1 MEQSLI
7 NRYQAVNPDTGQAG
21 DLYLAE
27 QTKFGTQG
35 ANSIASSALTGDET
49 AVTAAVEQLQYGAPL
64 PTSTAA
70 LFGNQIITDPLAAP
84 LADANTVLGN
94 TFASF
99 LKNPYVLVTL
109 ALLAF
114 FFLFDGLNILRG
126 LVKKHTA

>member
-49 AVTAAVEQLQYGAPL
+49 AVTAAVEQLQYGGNL

-70 LFGNQIITDPLAAP
+70 LFGNQLLTDPLAAP
-84 LADANTVLGN
+84 LADANTLVGNSVL
-94 TFASF
+94 SF
-99 LKNPYVLVTL
+99 LKSPWVVFAAIVIVFG
-109 ALLAF
+109 ALGGFGWIGRKVFA
-114 FFLFDGLNILRG
+114 
-126 LVKKHTA
+126 K

>member
-1 MEQSLI
+1 MDQTLI

-27 QTKFGTQG
+27 QAKFGTQG

-70 LFGNQIITDPLAAP
+70 LFGNQLLTNPLAAP
-84 LADANTVLGN
+84 LEDANTLVGN
-94 TFASF
+94 TVLSF
-99 LKNPYVLVTL
+99 LKNPWVLF
-109 ALLAF
+109 AF
-114 FFLFDGLNILRG
+114 CLGVFFYFGGADIIRG
-126 LVKKHTA
+126 WFRRKANG